1 MGEMVTED
9 CEPIAMAAAEIDD
22 SDIRAV
28 LDVLQSGR
36 LALGPKINEFERRMA
51 EYVGVEHAI
60 AVSSGTSALHLI
72 ALSLG
77 LGPGDEVL
85 VPSFTFA
92 ASVNAIFMVGATP
105 VFVDIEEE
113 TLNLDPRD
121 LERKITPRTRGIM
134 AVDVFGNP
142 ANWDAINR
150 IAEKH
155 RLVVIDD
162 CCEALGAEYR
172 GKKLGGFG
180 DAGAF
185 AFYPN
190 KQITTGEGGMIVTNR
205 ADVAELSQ
213 SLRNQG
219 RGKMGAWLE
228 HERLGYN
235 YRLDEISAA
244 LGASQ
249 LTRIEAKLARRAAV
263 AEKYA
268 AQLADLENVLP
279 PVVKGEV
286 RMSWFVYVVR
296 VLGGDGRERAI
307 SGMEQR
313 GIPTRAYFSPI
324 HLQPYVT
331 QLTGKAADS
340 LPVTERVA
348 SQTVAL
354 PFHELMTDEQIY
366 RIVEALRESLA

>member
-1 MGEMVTED
+1 MDACRGLLPGLPVRVATAFGSNGD
-9 CEPIAMAAAEIDD
+9 
-22 SDIRAV
+22 
-28 LDVLQSGR
+28 GR
-36 LALGPKINEFERRMA
+36 QTTLGPKIVEFERRMA

-72 ALSLG
+72 ALALG

-92 ASVNAIFMVGATP
+92 ASVNAIAMVGATP

-113 TLNLDPRD
+113 TLNLDPQD
-121 LERKITPRTRGIM
+121 LESKITPRTRGIM
-134 AVDVFGNP
+134 AVDVFGHP
-142 ANWDAINR
+142 ANWDEIQR
-150 IAEKH
+150 IAETH
-155 RLVVIDD
+155 HLVVIDD

-205 ADVAELSQ
+205 SDIAELAQ

-235 YRLDEISAA
+235 YRLDEMSAA
-244 LGASQ
+244 LGVTQ
-249 LTRIEAKLARRAAV
+249 LARIEAKLARREAV
-263 AEKYA
+263 ARKYTER
-268 AQLADLENVLP
+268 LAGIDDVIP
-279 PVVKGEV
+279 PMVQGEV

-296 VLGGDGRERAI
+296 VLGGNGRERVI
-307 SGMEQR
+307 SGMEKR
-313 GIPTRAYFSPI
+313 DIPTRAYFSPI
-324 HLQPYVT
+324 HLQPYVPE
-331 QLTGKAADS
+331 LTGKPAEA

-354 PFHELMTDEQIY
+354 PFHELLTDEQID
-366 RIVEALRESLA
+366 RIVVALIESLS